1 MHGSRN
7 FRHRGGVGVG
17 GREPCSADTFENFF
31 IDNFYYI
38 LILNLFSVILSFI
51 RETIILKGYREG
63 LTFSKGRRGVTF
75 FRGSGGQMLISIE
88 TF

>member
-17 GREPCSADTFENFF
+17 GREPCSANIKTFDKFF
-31 IDNFYYI
+31 INNFYYI

-63 LTFSKGRRGVTF
+63 PTFSKGGRGVAQLF
-75 FRGSGGQMLISIE
+75 SGEVGVKC
-88 TF
+88 